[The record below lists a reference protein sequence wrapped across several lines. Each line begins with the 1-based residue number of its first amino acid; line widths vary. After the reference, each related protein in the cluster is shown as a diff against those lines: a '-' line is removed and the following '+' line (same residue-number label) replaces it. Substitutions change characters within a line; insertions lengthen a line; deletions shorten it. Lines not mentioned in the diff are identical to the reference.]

1 MSSRTAGVREIAS
14 VRALMAREI
23 VGQHAP
29 GCSPIAA
36 YITLWRMWI
45 RAALRESLSPGLGG

>member
-1 MSSRTAGVREIAS
+1 MSSTSFRARVIAP